1 MDRLKALSIFK
12 AVVDNGSFVGAASA
26 LDISCPVVT
35 RTVQDLEALLR
46 VRLLH
51 RTTRRLWLTAT
62 GRDVLDRVAG
72 LLESYDEL
80 ESIGRLSAT
89 EPSGAIRLAAP
100 ALFGRHYLG
109 PALAEFRR
117 RYPRVLVGLD
127 LREGIGNALD
137 EGVDLALCL
146 VGDLRPTQIARRLAQ
161 VEVGV
166 FAAPMYLKQR
176 GEPEQ
181 PAELVEHDCLISGTG
196 RADSRWSFIDKSGGE
211 RHTVAVRVALQASHA
226 EVLADAALH
235 GAGIVMLPAFMAE
248 EAVAQGRLQRLLP
261 DWGIDPMA
269 IHIMYGSRKS
279 QPMSVRRL
287 IEHLVNVF
295 GDDAGSRSGP
305 VLRLV
310 EDELEGLL
318 PADAVPQQQLR
329 TPRAA
334 KVRVRL
340 AA

>member
-12 AVVDNGSFVGAASA
+12 AVVDNGSFVGAASS

-35 RTVQDLEALLR
+35 RTVQDLEALLG

-51 RTTRRLWLTAT
+51 RTTRRIWLTAI

-89 EPSGAIRLAAP
+89 EPSGAVRLAAP

-117 RYPRVLVGLD
+117 RFPRVLVGLD
-127 LREGIGNALD
+127 LREGTGNTLD

-146 VGDLRPTQIARRLAQ
+146 SGDLRPTQIARRLSQ
-161 VEVGV
+161 IEVGV
-166 FAAPMYLKQR
+166 FAAPVYLRQR

-181 PAELVEHDCLISGTG
+181 PAKLVEHDCLTSGNG
-196 RADSRWSFIDKSGGE
+196 RAGSSWSFTHASGGA
-211 RHTVAVRVALQASHA
+211 RQTVPVRVALHSSHA

-261 DWGIDPMA
+261 DWGIEPMS

-287 IEHLVNVF
+287 IEHLVDVF
-295 GDDAGSRSGP
+295 GDDASSNSGR

-310 EDELEGLL
+310 EDELDGL
-318 PADAVPQQQLR
+318 PAGAVPQQLR
-329 TPRAA
+329 RPHAA

>member
-12 AVVDNGSFVGAASA
+12 AVVDNGSFVGAANS
-26 LDISCPVVT
+26 LDISCPAVT
-35 RTVQDLEALLR
+35 RTVQDLEALLG

-51 RTTRRLWLTAT
+51 RTTRRIGLTAV

-80 ESIGRLSAT
+80 ESIGRLSAK
-89 EPSGAIRLAAP
+89 EPSGAIRLSAP

-117 RYPRVLVGLD
+117 RFPRVLVGLD
-127 LREGIGNALD
+127 LREETGNALGD
-137 EGVDLALCL
+137 GIDLALCL
-146 VGDLRPTQIARRLAQ
+146 SGDLRPTQIARRLAQ
-161 VEVGV
+161 VEVGI
-166 FAAPMYLKQR
+166 FAAPMYLERR

-181 PAELVEHDCLISGTG
+181 PAELVEHDCLTSGTG
-196 RADSRWSFIDKSGGE
+196 RAGSNWSFTHESGGE
-211 RHTVAVRVALQASHA
+211 RHTVPVRVALQASHA
-226 EVLADAALH
+226 EVLADAAMH

-248 EAVAQGRLQRLLP
+248 QAVAQGRLQRLLP
-261 DWGIDPMA
+261 DWGVDPMS
-269 IHIMYGSRKS
+269 IHIMYGSRKN

-287 IEHLVNVF
+287 IEHLVDVL
-295 GDDAGSRSGP
+295 GDDASGSSGP

-310 EDELEGLL
+310 EDELDGLL
-318 PADAVPQQQLR
+318 PADPMPQQQVR
-329 TPRAA
+329 ATRAA